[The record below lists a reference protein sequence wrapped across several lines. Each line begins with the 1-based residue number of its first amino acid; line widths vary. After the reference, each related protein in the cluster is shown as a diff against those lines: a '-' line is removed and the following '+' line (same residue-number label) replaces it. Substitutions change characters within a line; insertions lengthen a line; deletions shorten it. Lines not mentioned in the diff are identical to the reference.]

1 MQESQT
7 YRRSKTVPEKE
18 VIQTDKAAAPV
29 GPYSQAIRYGDFV
42 YVAGEKG
49 ISPDTGKIVDGGI
62 EPETRQTLNN
72 VKAIL
77 EEAGLSMDDAIRSVV
92 YMTDLS
98 DFAKMNAVY
107 AEYFTVDPPGR
118 TTVEVTSLPA
128 GAHVEIEITAARQS

>member
-1 MQESQT
+1 
-7 YRRSKTVPEKE
+7 VPRKE

-29 GPYSQAIRYGDFV
+29 GPYSQAIRFGDFV
-42 YVAGEKG
+42 FVAGEKG
-49 ISPDTGKIVDGGI
+49 ISPETGKIVGGGI
-62 EPETRQTLNN
+62 TAETRQTLNN

-77 EEAGLSMDDAIRSVV
+77 EEAGLSLDDAVRSVV

-98 DFAKMNAVY
+98 EFGTMNDVY
-107 AEYFTVDPPGR
+107 AEFFKVDPPGR

>member
-1 MQESQT
+1 MP
-7 YRRSKTVPEKE
+7 RKE
-18 VIQTDKAAAPV
+18 VIQTDRAAAPV

-49 ISPDTGKIVDGGI
+49 ISPETGKIVDGGI
-62 EPETRQTLNN
+62 AAETRQTLDN

-77 EEAGLSMDDAIRSVV
+77 EEAGLVMNDAVRSVV

-98 DFAKMNAVY
+98 DFAMMNEIY

>member
-1 MQESQT
+1 MP
-7 YRRSKTVPEKE
+7 RKE
-18 VIQTDKAAAPV
+18 VIQTNKAAAPV

-49 ISPDTGKIVDGGI
+49 ISPETGKIVEGGI
-62 EPETRQTLNN
+62 EAETRQTLNN
-72 VKAIL
+72 VNAIL
-77 EEAGLSMDDAIRSVV
+77 EEAGLSMNDAIRSVV

-98 DFAKMNAVY
+98 DFARMNEVY

>member
-1 MQESQT
+1 M
-7 YRRSKTVPEKE
+7 PEKE

>member
-1 MQESQT
+1 MP
-7 YRRSKTVPEKE
+7 RKE
-18 VIQTDKAAAPV
+18 VIQTDRAAAPV

-49 ISPDTGKIVDGGI
+49 ISPETGKIVDGGI
-62 EPETRQTLNN
+62 AAETRQTLDN

-77 EEAGLSMDDAIRSVV
+77 EEAGLVMNDAVRSVV

-98 DFAKMNAVY
+98 DFAMMNEIY

-118 TTVEVTSLPA
+118 TTMEVTSLPA

>member
-1 MQESQT
+1 MP
-7 YRRSKTVPEKE
+7 RKE

-49 ISPDTGKIVDGGI
+49 ISPETGKIVDGGI
-62 EPETRQTLNN
+62 AAETRQTLDN

-77 EEAGLSMDDAIRSVV
+77 EEAGLSMDDAVRSVV
-92 YMTDLS
+92 YMTDLGE
-98 DFAKMNAVY
+98 FGTMNDVY
-107 AEYFTVDPPGR
+107 AEYFKVDPPGR

-128 GAHVEIEITAARQS
+128 GAHVEIEITAAWQS

>member
-1 MQESQT
+1 
-7 YRRSKTVPEKE
+7 VPKKE